1 MKKKPVKRP
10 ESPPTSGLSAALPAA
25 LHAPPRLIE
34 RVLAIAARV
43 HIPLLASA
51 LTFDALLALIPL
63 GVLGLEMLRFVLEQT
78 STLDP
83 GDPTRLFTT
92 LLPRHFHVDTVADPF
107 HTVEGLFATVQ
118 RYSLRLTL
126 FAAPVFLWF
135 GSRVFSSLRSCL
147 SQVFSVKPP
156 KRHNQLVLDFL
167 LGFVFGK
174 LRDFGMIGVLLALA
188 SLNALLSVAVVV
200 FSADTVYL
208 GGSLSFFASTLGR
221 VFAEVVTIGSAFL
234 LFMLVYRYASPKRL
248 AWRGSVVAAATATLG
263 FELAKRLYG
272 LYLTKSAGAA
282 VYSIDA
288 GVAAV
293 LLFLLWVWWVAFVF
307 LIGAAA
313 AMVWESGRVGV
324 AAVVP
329 ASGEKQEARS

>member
-1 MKKKPVKRP
+1 MKKKPAKRT

-34 RVLAIAARV
+34 RVLAIAGRV

-63 GVLGLEMLRFVLEQT
+63 GVLGLESLRFVLERT

-92 LLPRHFHVDTVADPF
+92 LLPSHFHVDNVADPF
-107 HTVEGLFATVQ
+107 HTVERLFATVQ

-126 FAAPVFLWF
+126 VAAPIFLWF
-135 GSRVFSSLRSCL
+135 GSRLFSSLRSCL
-147 SQVFSVKPP
+147 SQVFGVKGPQ
-156 KRHNQLVLDFL
+156 RHKQMVLDFL
-167 LGFVFGK
+167 LGFLYGK
-174 LRDFGMIGVLLALA
+174 LRDFGMIGILLSLA
-188 SLNALLSVAVVV
+188 VVNAVLSVAVVV

-221 VFAEVVTIGSAFL
+221 VFAELVTIGSAFL

-248 AWRGSVVAAATATLG
+248 AWRGSVVAATTATLG

-272 LYLTKSAGAA
+272 LYLARSTGGA
-282 VYSIDA
+282 VYSIDS

-293 LLFLLWVWWVAFVF
+293 LLLLLWVWWVALVF

-313 AMVWESGRVGV
+313 AMVWESGRRVETST
-324 AAVVP
+324 P
-329 ASGEKQEARS
+329 T

>member
-1 MKKKPVKRP
+1 M
-10 ESPPTSGLSAALPAA
+10 

-34 RVLAIAARV
+34 RVLAIAGRV

-63 GVLGLEMLRFVLEQT
+63 GVLGLESLRFALERT

-92 LLPRHFHVDTVADPF
+92 LLPQHFHVDSVADPF
-107 HTVEGLFATVQ
+107 HTVERLFATVQ

-126 FAAPVFLWF
+126 VAAPVFLWF
-135 GSRVFSSLRSCL
+135 GSRLFSSLRSCL
-147 SQVFSVKPP
+147 SQVFGVKGPQ
-156 KRHNQLVLDFL
+156 RHEQPVLDFL
-167 LGFVFGK
+167 LGFLHGK
-174 LRDFGMIGVLLALA
+174 LRDFGMIGILLALA
-188 SLNALLSVAVVV
+188 VVNAVLSVAVVV

-221 VFAEVVTIGSAFL
+221 IFAEAVTIGSAFL

-248 AWRGSVVAAATATLG
+248 AWRGSVVAATTATLG

-272 LYLTKSAGAA
+272 LYLTRSTGGA
-282 VYSIDA
+282 VYSIDSV
-288 GVAAV
+288 VAAV

-313 AMVWESGRVGV
+313 AMVWETGRH
-324 AAVVP
+324 P
-329 ASGEKQEARS
+329 SSRS

>member
-1 MKKKPVKRP
+1 MKRP
-10 ESPPTSGLSAALPAA
+10 ESPPTGGLSAALHP
-25 LHAPPRLIE
+25 PPRLIE
-34 RVLAIAARV
+34 RVLAIASRV

-63 GVLGLEMLRFVLEQT
+63 GVLGLELLRLVLEQT

-92 LLPRHFHVDTVADPF
+92 LLPRHFHVDSVADPF
-107 HTVEGLFATVQ
+107 HTVERLFASVQ
-118 RYSLRLTL
+118 RYSLRLTWV
-126 FAAPVFLWF
+126 AAPVFLWF
-135 GSRVFSSLRSCL
+135 GSRLFASLRSCL
-147 SQVFSVKPP
+147 SQVFNAKAPQ
-156 KRHNQLVLDFL
+156 RHKQLVIDFL

-174 LRDFGMIGVLLALA
+174 LRDFGMIGILLALA
-188 SLNALLSVAVVV
+188 SVNAVLSVAVVV
-200 FSADTVYL
+200 FSTDTVYL

-248 AWRGSVVAAATATLG
+248 AWRGSVVAATTATIG

-272 LYLTKSAGAA
+272 LYLTRSSGAA

-293 LLFLLWVWWVAFVF
+293 LLFLLWVWWVALVF

-313 AMVWESGRVGV
+313 AMVWESGR
-324 AAVVP
+324 AAIP
-329 ASGEKQEARS
+329 ATPPVRGEKQ